1 MPGFFKTNSTQ
12 TIGFA
17 AALAMGIAL
26 VMMSQPASSSPPDE
40 ARMAYKG
47 SLLVQLRVADLDR
60 AINFYTK
67 TLDFQQVLRSDT
79 LKWAELSFGLDGV
92 KIGLG
97 EGEDV
102 RGSGTASLNIG
113 VPDVDAARRLLES
126 RGVKF
131 LRETIE
137 IPGKVKLADF
147 VDPDGNNIRLA
158 ESLAGK

>member
-1 MPGFFKTNSTQ
+1 MNRCRREW
-12 TIGFA
+12 FA
-17 AALAMGIAL
+17 SLGLASCLGILGVGSVLAPQ
-26 VMMSQPASSSPPDE
+26 SASSSPPDE

-47 SLLVQLRVADLDR
+47 SLLVQLRVANLDR
-60 AINFYTK
+60 AVVFYTK

-97 EGEDV
+97 EADGAQ
-102 RGSGTASLNIG
+102 GSGTASLNIG

-126 RGVKF
+126 RGVTF
-131 LRETIE
+131 LRDTIE
-137 IPGKVKLADF
+137 ISGKVKLADF
-147 VDPDGNNIRLA
+147 VDPDGNKIRLA